1 MKRTKQLISLI
12 LAAGLLLT
20 SVPTSAFEPPSKAEE
35 ILQDGYASTD
45 DAYAIYPIPQDID
58 YSMGGSFSLET
69 NISVVCEDGIDGYTI
84 DFLDEILT
92 DYGRTKSESQ
102 TVGSG
107 SQILLGI
114 KGSGGVVDKWAENHI
129 TLKESSEEEED
140 ASGLFEKTDA
150 YLLSAQNGTIV
161 ILGKDTD
168 AAYYGLA
175 TLQMMFS
182 SFNGNKFLNVQIEDY
197 ATMRTRGYIEGM
209 YGIWD
214 YEGRESLMKSTRD
227 VKMNTYIYA
236 SKSDPYHRSKWN
248 EPYPEDE
255 RQKIK
260 HLVEVGEQTKVK
272 YAWAVHCE
280 HIFKNLPASTD
291 STYQTVFNQR
301 VDSCIAKFQD
311 LYDLGVRKFA
321 LLNDDFPSGSYEQV
335 VTFVN
340 RIQADFIE
348 PNNCGN
354 LIYCMDG
361 YYGNGN
367 QNELAAMRDL
377 DSSVELFWT
386 GAGVNSPITQTTV
399 DYVREKTNHEIVFWL
414 NYPVNEHAK
423 SGIYLG
429 NITHYVEDNVTN
441 LAGAVSNPCLFSE
454 PSKVALF
461 QLGSLFWNNHA
472 YTEQA
477 DNIWESSFKYLQ
489 PEVYSAYLTIARN
502 VANCPNSGRVPNGFP
517 ESEYLKETL
526 ERVSAKIQKR
536 QPISADSDA
545 QKLKNEFSNIISAVT
560 VFREQCKNQTLI
572 DNLDTWLL
580 SLSDAA
586 TAGEAILQALFDLEA
601 DDIDGAWNNLGLAS
615 QAMST
620 YNTHTYYVPHDNIW
634 VASLAGSKRLVP
646 FINQTISTAK
656 NIILPYIDPSINVP
670 DSSFASFYAKI
681 HGAETTDSAESSKIF
696 DENENTAAKYQS
708 SFGDGQQ
715 KTGDYFGADLGKV
728 IPIRRIDILQAESD
742 TDNNFYHNAVLEY
755 SKTGN
760 EDDWT
765 SIKEYT
771 NDSAPRQILVTE
783 EELSNVQARFIRL
796 RLTKAGTSGEN
807 GTTVKPD
814 YWTHIREFTVNGA
827 EPKEE
832 EISYGPIKSE
842 HVSSDI
848 AVEKSNLT
856 YRLSS
861 NSEIS
866 LAAGEYVGIKMDDLA
881 GLKNI
886 TTPASASALT
896 LEYSQNGIVWQPM
909 PSNVEGIGARYVR
922 LYNKTNSNVSFA
934 PAEFAVTVSIVTV
947 HPAVSDYNPEFSTLD
962 EANGSSD
969 WSSLFDGD
977 IGTYIWTNVAQ
988 KSDQFIIIDLGV
1000 KAPLYNLMITQGQ
1013 GPNGSN
1019 PNPKFY
1025 NAAFYLS
1032 TDNQTWGDPIIT
1044 IAENNGTIT
1053 ATGADRTESN
1063 GYITISKTDL
1073 DGRYARYLKIQI
1085 TKNNGYKLRINEI
1098 EFNKDIESTDLP
1110 IRKIMGTNLSGNLDN
1125 IVDGDI
1131 STVYTSDEPS
1141 DGTASVTYTLTE
1153 NTRLTSATFLQ
1164 NASKIT
1170 NAEVTAEI
1178 YDGKNIRTET
1188 LGTLCDGT
1196 STFCFNGQEDILS
1209 LTVTWPEGTIPTL
1222 YEIITNTEE
1231 SVHTIT
1237 LEGNGAPSVSVP
1249 ASENRFI
1256 RLPKYIPEKAGYT
1269 FKGWTDGTNTYTAG
1283 SRYKMGSADTT
1294 LTAVWEKNNAEPPKD
1309 DPPTN
1314 PDPDLKTP
1322 PAVEENKI
1330 YSYEGL
1336 AYRVTSLTA
1345 ATVEVAVQKNNTLTK
1360 IVVPDTIILNKK
1372 PYKVTS
1378 VAASAF
1384 KNFKNA
1390 TAATIGKNVETI
1402 GDSAFAGCVK
1412 LKKITMKSTALKSI
1426 GKKAFQKCKALKTI
1440 TIKSKSLKTVGKN
1453 AFKGIHKKAVIKVP
1467 SAKYKNYVKILSKKG
1482 QAKTVKIKK

>member
-1 MKRTKQLISLI
+1 MKRTKQWISLI
-12 LAAGLLLT
+12 LTAGLLLT
-20 SVPTSAFEPPSKAEE
+20 GIPAAAFEPPSEAEE
-35 ILQDGYASTD
+35 VLQNGYASTD

-58 YSMGGSFSLET
+58 YNMGGSFSLDT
-69 NISVVCEDGIDGYTI
+69 AVSVVYEEGIDSYTKS
-84 DFLDEILT
+84 FLDEILT
-92 DYGRTKSESQ
+92 DYGRTKTEAQ

-114 KGSGGVVDKWAENHI
+114 KGSDGVVDKWAEDHI
-129 TLKESSEEEED
+129 TLKESSAEGEES
-140 ASGLFEKTDA
+140 AGLFEKTDA
-150 YLLSAQNGTIV
+150 YLLSAKDGTIV

-182 SFNGNKFLNVQIEDY
+182 SFNGNKFLNVQIEDF

-214 YEGRESLMKSTRD
+214 YEGRESLMKATRD
-227 VKMNTYIYA
+227 VKMNIYIYA
-236 SKSDPYHRSKWN
+236 SKSDPYHRSQWD
-248 EPYPEDE
+248 EPYPEEE

-280 HIFKNLPASTD
+280 HIFKNLPAKTD
-291 STYQTVFNQR
+291 SNYQTAFDAR
-301 VDSCIAKFQD
+301 VTSCIAKFQD

-321 LLNDDFPSGSYEQV
+321 LLNDDFPSGSFDQV
-335 VTFVN
+335 TSFVK
-340 RIQADFIE
+340 RIQDEFIE
-348 PNNCGN
+348 PKNCGN
-354 LIYCMDG
+354 LIYCMAG
-361 YYGNGN
+361 YYGSGN
-367 QNELAAMRDL
+367 QDELAAMRDL

-386 GAGVNSPITQTTV
+386 GAGVNAPITQKTV

-429 NITHYVEDNVTN
+429 NITHYVEDDVTN
-441 LAGAVSNPCLFSE
+441 LAGAVSNPCLFPE

-477 DNIWESSFKYLQ
+477 DDIWEASFKYLQ

-517 ESEYLKETL
+517 ESEYLKETM
-526 ERVSAKIQKR
+526 ERVSAKIQKK
-536 QPISADSDA
+536 QPISADPDA

-586 TAGEAILQALFDLEA
+586 TAGETILQALFDLEA

-620 YNTHTYYVPHDNIW
+620 YNTHTYFFPHDNIW
-634 VASLAGSKRLVP
+634 VISLAGSKRLVP

-670 DSSFASFYAKI
+670 DTSFASFYAKI
-681 HGAETTDSAESSKIF
+681 HGAEATDSAESSKIF
-696 DENENTAAKYQS
+696 DENENTAARYQS
-708 SFGDGQQ
+708 SFGGGQQ

-760 EDDWT
+760 DDDWT

-783 EELSNVQARFIRL
+783 EDLSNVQARFIRL

-827 EPKEE
+827 EPKGE

-848 AVEKSNLT
+848 AVEQDNLT

-861 NSEIS
+861 DSEIS

-886 TTPASASALT
+886 STPASASTLT
-896 LEYSQNGIVWQPM
+896 LEYSENGIIWQPA
-909 PSNVEGIGARYVR
+909 PSDAEGIGARYVR
-922 LYNKTNSNVSFA
+922 LHNKTNSTVSFT
-934 PAEFAVTVSIVTV
+934 PAEFAVTVSVAAV
-947 HPAVSDYNPEFSTLD
+947 HPVVSDFNPEFSTLD
-962 EANGSSD
+962 EANGSGD
-969 WSSLFDGD
+969 WTALFDGNKE
-977 IGTYIWTNVAQ
+977 TYIWTNVAQ
-988 KSDQFIIIDLGV
+988 KNDQFITIDLGAN
-1000 KAPLYNLMITQGQ
+1000 APLYNLTITQGE

-1019 PNPKFY
+1019 PYPKFY

-1032 TDNQTWGDPIIT
+1032 ADNQNWGDPIIT
-1044 IAENNGTIT
+1044 IAETDGSIT
-1053 ATGADRTESN
+1053 ATGADRIESG

-1073 DGRYARYLKIQI
+1073 NGRSARYLKIQI
-1085 TKNNGYKLRINEI
+1085 TKDNGRKLRINEI
-1098 EFNKDIESTDLP
+1098 EFNKDIESTELP
-1110 IRKIMGTNLSGNLDN
+1110 ISKIMGTNLSGNLNN

-1131 STVYTSDEPS
+1131 STVFISEEPS
-1141 DGTASVTYTLTE
+1141 DGTASLKYTLTE

-1164 NASKIT
+1164 NASSIT
-1170 NAEVTAEI
+1170 NAEVKAEI
-1178 YDGKNIRTET
+1178 YDGANIRTEV
-1188 LGTLCDGT
+1188 LGTLQDGA
-1196 STFCFNGQEDILS
+1196 STFCFDGQEDILS

-1237 LEGNGAPSVSVP
+1237 LDGNGAPSMSVP

-1256 RLPKYIPEKAGYT
+1256 RLPDYIPEKTGCT
-1269 FKGWTDGTNTYTAG
+1269 FKGWSDGTNTYAAG
-1283 SRYKMGSADTT
+1283 SRYKMGSADVT
-1294 LTAVWEKNNAEPPKD
+1294 LTAVWEKNNTKPPT
-1309 DPPTN
+1309 DPPAN
-1314 PDPDLKTP
+1314 PDPGTP

-1330 YSYEGL
+1330 YSYNGL
-1336 AYRVTSLTA
+1336 EYRVTSLTA
-1345 ATVEVAVQKNNTLTK
+1345 ATVEVAVQKNTALTK
-1360 IVVPDTIILNKK
+1360 IVVPDTIILDKK

-1378 VAASAF
+1378 VAPSAF
-1384 KNFKNA
+1384 KNFKKA
-1390 TAATIGKNVETI
+1390 ITAAIGKNVETI
-1402 GDSAFAGCVK
+1402 GDGAFAGCVK
-1412 LKKITMKSTALKSI
+1412 LKKITIKSAQLTSI
-1426 GKKAFQKCKALKTI
+1426 GKKAFQKCKALKNI
-1440 TIKSKSLKTVGKN
+1440 IIKSKLLKTVGKN
-1453 AFKGIHKKAVIKVP
+1453 AFKGIHKKAAIKVP
-1467 SAKYKNYVKILSKKG
+1467 SAKYKNYIKILSKRG